1 MRSLMPKKKSRG
13 TTLTVQFSLTSM
25 NGYRSMRHMS
35 LSKHLRRPGV
45 TAVSIAQQMGV
56 SHTSVL
62 RWAAG
67 SVPVKRLPEL
77 ARVTGIPA
85 RDLRPDLAHLLKA
98 QRKGRRHD

>member
-1 MRSLMPKKKSRG
+1 
-13 TTLTVQFSLTSM
+13 
-25 NGYRSMRHMS
+25 
-35 LSKHLRRPGV
+35 
-45 TAVSIAQQMGV
+45 MGV